1 MDQVGIQSPVGGKHD
16 GQDKQC
22 NANHDLKHQQ
32 ALEHLRTNVRE
43 EEEEEKEEEEEEEE
57 EFDRYK
63 NNPELLG
70 ETRSK
75 ATRMFSYDWAN
86 GYVSPFRPTPRD
98 ILTNMLQH
106 VDFSS
111 TSETNG
117 GSSSVILDLGCGD
130 GLVLVQALET
140 FPRSQLSRAI
150 GVDLDQPLLEAAR
163 DHIQQ
168 QPQQHPSSTQP
179 QPASEYDILSRL
191 ELYHG
196 DLTTLQDP
204 LTTIMVPPSSQNT
217 TPSPAATMETL
228 INESSHLFVYLLPEA
243 LSKLAPLLLDAMV
256 TKHKVILSMRW
267 EIPELSDYLVHGGE
281 HHQFYI
287 YQSTTQS

>member
-1 MDQVGIQSPVGGKHD
+1 MDQVGIQSPAGGKHD
-16 GQDKQC
+16 GQDTEC
-22 NANHDLKHQQ
+22 NAEHDLNHQKMQ
-32 ALEHLRTNVRE
+32 EYSQTNVQE
-43 EEEEEKEEEEEEEE
+43 NEEE

-70 ETRSK
+70 ETKSK

-106 VDFSS
+106 VDFS
-111 TSETNG
+111 TTETNRG
-117 GSSSVILDLGCGD
+117 NSAILDLGCGD

-150 GVDLDQPLLEAAR
+150 GVDLDRPLLEAAHDR
-163 DHIQQ
+163 IQQ
-168 QPQQHPSSTQP
+168 EHPSSTQP
-179 QPASEYDILSRL
+179 QAASEYDILSRL

-196 DLTTLQDP
+196 DLTTMQDP
-204 LTTIMVPPSSQNT
+204 LTTIMAPPNPQNT
-217 TPSPAATMETL
+217 TPSPTATMDTL
-228 INESSHLFVYLLPEA
+228 ISESSHLFVYLLPEA

-256 TKHKVILSMRW
+256 TKHKVVLSMRW

-287 YQSTTQS
+287 YQSTIQS

>member
-1 MDQVGIQSPVGGKHD
+1 MDQVGSQSPVGGKRD
-16 GQDKQC
+16 GQDKQS

-32 ALEHLRTNVRE
+32 ALEHLRTNVR
-43 EEEEEKEEEEEEEE
+43 EEEE

-150 GVDLDQPLLEAAR
+150 GVDLDRPLLEAAR
-163 DHIQQ
+163 DRIQQ

-204 LTTIMVPPSSQNT
+204 LTTIMVPPTSQNT